1 LLQIISELYKPE
13 AAESRSREL
22 KTRPSTQAHHSP
34 SRSHV
39 IDRRKT
45 ISASAVMS
53 GDSRKTRKTSCALL
67 CDCCP
72 VVTRAKLINAGEI
85 GFIFLS

>member
-1 LLQIISELYKPE
+1 MFLELYKPSAPE
-13 AAESRSREL
+13 TRSREV
-22 KTRPSTQAHHSP
+22 KTRPSTQAHYSP

-45 ISASAVMS
+45 ISASAIVS
-53 GDSRKTRKTSCALL
+53 GDSKKSRKMAYALL

-72 VVTRAKLINAGEI
+72 VVTRAKLINAGE
-85 GFIFLS
+85 L